1 MSEYQ
6 FRPLAAHMERVRALH
21 RRDLACGGGY
31 VALPDSLERKY
42 PDAQR
47 DLIWQWLFP
56 ASRMYCDPVSG
67 QRRRHHA
74 HETGLQRAVKTAAR
88 ARLAACCVRC
98 YEHRV
103 TKRLQAI
110 GNSAGII
117 IDKPILD
124 LLGITPETELDLKTD
139 GERLIITPVR
149 EPAQRARRL
158 AKVQSRV
165 VRKHER
171 TFRKLAK

>member
-1 MSEYQ
+1 M
-6 FRPLAAHMERVRALH
+6 
-21 RRDLACGGGY
+21 
-31 VALPDSLERKY
+31 
-42 PDAQR
+42 
-47 DLIWQWLFP
+47 
-56 ASRMYCDPVSG
+56 
-67 QRRRHHA
+67 
-74 HETGLQRAVKTAAR
+74 
-88 ARLAACCVRC
+88 
-98 YEHRV
+98 V

-124 LLGITPETELDLKTD
+124 LLRITPETELDLETD

-149 EPAQRARRL
+149 EPAQRARRF